1 MHYTTVTDQYIGKH
15 IGTGIN
21 IEFAYTRLEHN
32 RWHIVVYLVS
42 GHTQTE
48 IYTAVDEGSESLEEL
63 IATHRMAVS
72 HVLASLASIV
82 AIKE

>member
-1 MHYTTVTDQYIGKH
+1 MRYTTFTDQF

-21 IEFAYTRLEHN
+21 IEFTYTRLEHN
-32 RWHIVVYLVS
+32 RWHVVVYLVS

-63 IATHRMAVS
+63 FATHRVAVS
-72 HVLASLASIV
+72 YTLASLASLV
-82 AIKE
+82 AIKEQKQ

>member
-32 RWHIVVYLVS
+32 RWHVVVYLVS